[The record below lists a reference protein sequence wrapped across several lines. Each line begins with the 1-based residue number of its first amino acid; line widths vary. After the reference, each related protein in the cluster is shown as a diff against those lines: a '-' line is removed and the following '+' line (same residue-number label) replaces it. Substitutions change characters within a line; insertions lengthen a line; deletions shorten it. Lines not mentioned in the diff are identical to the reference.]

1 MAIVSRQTPWW
12 WRILKLFPESAC
24 CLFANPRCYSL
35 ELECG
40 WCGRVIDVRELERIE
55 QKKMRITLKLWFW
68 R

>member
-1 MAIVSRQTPWW
+1 VVAYPEVVPRIGMLSVRQ
-12 WRILKLFPESAC
+12 SA
-24 CLFANPRCYSL
+24 LLPNPRCYSL

-55 QKKMRITLKLWFW
+55 QKKMRVTLKLWFW